1 MGFVASE
8 GDLIVWGAA
17 ITGQKFVPNIQMP
30 HLKMSQARVNRE
42 LNGNVNRLEWIVW
55 NINLNLN

>member
-8 GDLIVWGAA
+8 GDLIVGGAA

-42 LNGNVNRLEWIVW
+42 LNGKGSARC
-55 NINLNLN
+55 